1 MSAICR
7 PGLQSISSAQGCIFP
22 TCSGHIRTCFSHSQ
36 KNRGGEVSE
45 LRVDRAAVAPRWVII
60 RLFTSAF
67 VASVAIVAGA
77 KPRTDFLTAH
87 VAGEPKGF
95 LPTGAAVAQLP
106 DWPERRPPL
115 PLETSLPGVLAAGVC
130 RSGTAKLTPPSRP
143 ERPVA
148 DRLQQKMRRPSCPA
162 ATARPCNMS
171 HLVAA
176 LLAGTST
183 AYVLQSSKRP
193 PATTSRMNPG
203 LLDGLIVAEQ
213 ILRATR
219 GAN

>member
-1 MSAICR
+1 M
-7 PGLQSISSAQGCIFP
+7 
-22 TCSGHIRTCFSHSQ
+22 
-36 KNRGGEVSE
+36 
-45 LRVDRAAVAPRWVII
+45 VDRAAVAPRWVII

-106 DWPERRPPL
+106 DWAERRPPL
-115 PLETSLPGVLAAGVC
+115 PLGTSLPGVLAAGVC

-148 DRLQQKMRRPSCPA
+148 DRLQ
-162 ATARPCNMS
+162 
-171 HLVAA
+171 
-176 LLAGTST
+176 
-183 AYVLQSSKRP
+183 
-193 PATTSRMNPG
+193 
-203 LLDGLIVAEQ
+203 
-213 ILRATR
+213 
-219 GAN
+219 

>member
-1 MSAICR
+1 MENSVARAHTVLPPWPPMISVHPRRASGEPWLACH
-7 PGLQSISSAQGCIFP
+7 LQSELFIF
-22 TCSGHIRTCFSHSQ
+22 I
-36 KNRGGEVSE
+36 
-45 LRVDRAAVAPRWVII
+45 
-60 RLFTSAF
+60 
-67 VASVAIVAGA
+67 GA

-148 DRLQQKMRRPSCPA
+148 DRLQ
-162 ATARPCNMS
+162 
-171 HLVAA
+171 
-176 LLAGTST
+176 
-183 AYVLQSSKRP
+183 
-193 PATTSRMNPG
+193 
-203 LLDGLIVAEQ
+203 
-213 ILRATR
+213 
-219 GAN
+219 